1 MKKIF
6 IIMLCFVFMG
16 GISVS
21 ATETY
26 LLNTDMIT
34 VKSELEDL
42 HYKASQNGKLSKKDM
57 AKLDQIRAYAD
68 NNRKDT
74 NTNYIPVFY
83 LLGNTYRSLG
93 RKDDAIY
100 CYRVVAKHSP
110 RSPMG
115 KKATVKLKYYGETQT
130 DEYGRT
136 TVKPLEDED
145 Y

>member
-6 IIMLCFVFMG
+6 IIILCFLFLG

-26 LLNTDMIT
+26 LLNEDMIT
-34 VKSELEDL
+34 IKSTLDDL
-42 HYKASQNGKLSKKDM
+42 HYKASENNKLSKKDM
-57 AKLDQIRAYAD
+57 AKLNQIRAYAD

-74 NTNYIPVFY
+74 NTNFVPIFY
-83 LLGNTYRSLG
+83 KLGNTYKSLG
-93 RKDDAIY
+93 MKDDAIY
-100 CYRVVAKHSP
+100 CYRVIAKHYP
-110 RSPMG
+110 RTVMG
-115 KKATVKLKYYGETQT
+115 KKAIVELKHYGETQT